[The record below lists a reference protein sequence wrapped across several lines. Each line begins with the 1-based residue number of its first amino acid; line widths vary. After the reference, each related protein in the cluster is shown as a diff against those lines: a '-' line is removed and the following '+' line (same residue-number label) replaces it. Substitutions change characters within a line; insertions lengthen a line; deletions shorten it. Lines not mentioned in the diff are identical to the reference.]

1 MSMLLF
7 LAAAAAAGSADEGAY
22 LACYREV
29 LAEPRFASQTP
40 EQLDEAR
47 SEIADAV
54 IEHCDRFLKQARK
67 DAEAA
72 VRDGERQGRQMGDTE
87 NLPRGMF
94 KAFVELRLGIAVGQD
109 LDRVEPRMKDLVEA
123 RLRERAD
130 AARAVEAD
138 AETEAKD
145 AALVAGSGRIDWLAG
160 AELYSR
166 CLDRQIVRAAR
177 TEIAD
182 EAVFDAAL
190 AACSATRARI
200 APKGG
205 NPTEEAMVGQSE
217 EAKRDRAPELIGA
230 LRAVPAAGAE

>member
-7 LAAAAAAGSADEGAY
+7 LAAAAAAGSADDSAY

-47 SEIADAV
+47 GRIASAV
-54 IEHCDRFLKQARK
+54 IEKCDRFLKQARK

-72 VRDGERQGRQMGDTE
+72 VREGERLGRQMGDTE

-94 KAFVELRLGIAVGQD
+94 KGFVELRLGIAVGKD
-109 LDRVEPRMKDLVEA
+109 LDRAEPRMKGLVDA

-130 AARAVEAD
+130 AARKVEAD

-145 AALVAGSGRIDWLAG
+145 AALVAGSGRIEWLAG
-160 AELYSR
+160 AELYDR

-177 TEIAD
+177 TDIAD
-182 EAVFDAAL
+182 GEVFAAAL
-190 AACSATRARI
+190 AACAGTRARI
-200 APKGG
+200 APEGDRMAG
-205 NPTEEAMVGQSE
+205 PMTTSSE
-217 EAKRDRAPELIGA
+217 NAKRDRAPDLIRT
-230 LRAVPAAGAE
+230 LRAVPAPE